1 MPREGPVS
9 LPWEERRTRAS
20 SWQKWWMRCIL
31 LKETERGRG
40 RVLDACVLQ
49 IWHKAKSDSHLEET
63 HYPNVSLRGW
73 NWNKI
78 PWCQE
83 NICYRS
89 VLSIRYWDGW
99 RLLTFSPNVWEKRGG
114 ALEELQGEGEGT
126 ERRHVQYSCI
136 KFSENKK
143 VKLKNIGGH
152 TGNENKQST
161 NNHLMLLS
169 IPNCPRIWI
178 WGI

>member
-1 MPREGPVS
+1 MACLICLCLMTWWFSSCCVVVGGNNWATNLICKFCYPTR
-9 LPWEERRTRAS
+9 RAS
-20 SWQKWWMRCIL
+20 APSMRRKKNQSFL
-31 LKETERGRG
+31 MTEMMNAVYSAERNRKGG

-49 IWHKAKSDSHLEET
+49 IWHKVKADSHLEET
-63 HYPNVSLRGW
+63 HYLNVSLRGW

-99 RLLTFSPNVWEKRGG
+99 RLLTFSPNVWKWGG
-114 ALEELQGEGEGT
+114 ALEEPQGEGEGT
-126 ERRHVQYSCI
+126 ERMHVQYLCI

-143 VKLKNIGGH
+143 LN
-152 TGNENKQST
+152 
-161 NNHLMLLS
+161 
-169 IPNCPRIWI
+169 
-178 WGI
+178 